1 MNIFIRSIFYFC
13 LLTLVSCSRESDKK
27 VLRVGHNL
35 DTKHVVH
42 QALIHMAQKLE
53 LYSDGKMLL
62 KLYPN
67 GQLGSDREIVELMQ
81 IGSVA
86 ISKVSAAALEGFVP
100 DMKVFSLPYIF
111 RNREHRWKV
120 LQSDIG
126 EDILLSLEPAH
137 LIGLGYF
144 DAGSRSFY
152 TCNRMVDSPDDI
164 VGKKIRVMNSQTAVK
179 MIAAFGGS
187 ATPISWGELYAA
199 LQQGVVDGAENNPP
213 SFYSSRH
220 YEICPYY
227 SLNEHTSVPDVIVA
241 SKHMMDSLSTKQKH
255 WLKLAMH
262 DAVEFQKSLW
272 NEEEK
277 RALAEVVKAGVKVHY
292 PDKQPFFDAVSE
304 FHATFDKT
312 LVGNYLSRISKMD
325 KLEGENH
332 E

>member
-1 MNIFIRSIFYFC
+1 MKIFIQSIFYLC
-13 LLTLVSCSRESDKK
+13 LLTLVGCSGESNKK
-27 VLRVGHNL
+27 ILRVAHNL
-35 DTKHVVH
+35 DTKHAVH
-42 QALIHMAQKLE
+42 QSLSYMAERVSVYSNGE
-53 LYSDGKMLL
+53 LTL
-62 KLYPN
+62 KLYPS

-126 EDILLSLEPAH
+126 EDILLSLEQAH
-137 LIGLGYF
+137 LTGLGYF

-152 TCNRMVDSPDDI
+152 TCKGMVSSPDDI
-164 VGKKIRVMNSQTAVK
+164 TGKKIRVMNSQTAVK
-179 MIAAFGGS
+179 MIAAFGGA

-241 SKHMMDSLSTKQKH
+241 
-255 WLKLAMH
+255 
-262 DAVEFQKSLW
+262 
-272 NEEEK
+272 
-277 RALAEVVKAGVKVHY
+277 R
-292 PDKQPFFDAVSE
+292 
-304 FHATFDKT
+304 
-312 LVGNYLSRISKMD
+312 
-325 KLEGENH
+325 
-332 E
+332 